1 MRQSSQGHA
10 EVMQEAG
17 AGGRPHR
24 SAGWGATPLAMVF
37 RLTWAGHAFLAAT
50 RNDTIWAK
58 TKHLV
63 RERAGE
69 VPFEIFKMLAIK
81 LVAVQWG

>member
-1 MRQSSQGHA
+1 
-10 EVMQEAG
+10 
-17 AGGRPHR
+17 
-24 SAGWGATPLAMVF
+24 
-37 RLTWAGHAFLAAT
+37 LAAT